1 MATVKYNN
9 YLEINPSFESV
20 VDIDADK
27 RNHNLWREYIVG
39 DDMENLVEFLCE
51 SLGNEAPD
59 ARRSFWI
66 HGSYGTGKSMAAI
79 FVKHMIEE
87 KPEVIDSYL
96 AASSRLSKFRNRFAK
111 CRKNGDYLV
120 IWKTGCTGIRTG
132 DMMLL
137 EAEKAIQ
144 DALKEKYGDSAYL
157 GESSLIDAVKA
168 KLEDPSI
175 NWDYLLD
182 ATSLGDDYSSVDA
195 LRSEVVAGKLT
206 AIQATA
212 AVIRSKGYGLFN
224 NLETFKSWITDIIA
238 GNNLEKSGIFFIWDE
253 FTEYVAHSDDHTV
266 MQQISEFCKV
276 QPFFMFYVVHKS
288 QEMIST
294 LGDDQYQLITHR
306 FHQVEFHVSADA
318 AFDLIAGSITT
329 RIGMEEKWKETR
341 KQVLDVIRPSLP
353 DLSGLDDKITEMI
366 DVLCPMHPMTIKLLS
381 RVAESFAAA
390 QRTMFRFMKDQSND
404 EVGFIGYINKYGPY
418 DQACWL
424 TPDWLWDYF
433 FTRESDFR
441 DKDTK
446 VAEYI
451 RHFEDNRNL
460 VSSNENAYRVFKVG
474 MLLLAVMSTTRG
486 VYGGVRAHGGISST
500 IDCLKQCMAGVMS
513 GIQVDDILSTLQES
527 KLLLVDEALNGEKRL
542 QLPFRTVDGD
552 EFDTRLKANE
562 KKYTRHQM
570 FVKDGVLS
578 SEFEKKATD
587 DNDATKGRTKLCV
600 CCAET
605 NSITGRLNEIKKELE
620 RFPYKIGV
628 LLVTVQNDN
637 QYMSVQSQLAEMAA
651 TSEEPRL
658 VIAVLKNAFTEDAR
672 KKWLDSITRNEIATL
687 RGQTAS
693 AGQEKAQA
701 TMIINTWI
709 ADAISSGKIRAW
721 NGNKDFNNLFGMA
734 HLRKTI
740 RKEVIDKLFPYA
752 PESVCATST
761 AYKGCNDSA
770 PLVGITRTS
779 NNAQTKNVLNALQNA
794 GILELNGIDAMT
806 EATGSRGADSVAALA
821 KLVREKMESGQR
833 VNLNDLWLQL
843 QQQPFGYYNTIVCGV
858 LLGYVFSCYKDSAYS
873 WTDNNQATH
882 VLSESTLKTMVLSM
896 CKGNLT
902 TDYLSAGSVAFQH
915 FRQYV
920 QRMMKL
926 TDGQV
931 ANETECVLNMREAI
945 SHSGVPLWAMKYIP
959 VEKFGNADNEAVGR
973 QIIDG
978 LQKFISQDIERESI
992 MNEVLQLSN
1001 GRGKLNKALVTAFQ
1015 DKLTLN
1021 TAFRAFLFEA
1031 SPELSQVSTKLM
1043 IKPEELS
1050 DKLHFVMQEAIYTW
1064 TEEQVKEKL
1073 PGIVSEYTF
1082 LASLNKAMGKVYH
1095 SVDGART
1102 DLNNL
1107 FNFLR
1112 IPMAAIEKLN
1122 DRWVS
1127 ALKIMYNVSND
1138 GLMKVTSEDVIEYA
1152 RVLDEH
1158 GANAMDCLKDAK
1170 PVLGEVLN
1178 IEDIQYEE
1186 YTNEELDSIYAGLKD
1201 LTATTSI
1208 NQFEK
1213 ELKNQV
1219 NQISYSRNRKML
1231 QEKWHMLTGIETV
1244 RGWCTEHKAP
1254 IFWIIGREW
1263 RKAISTVADLQ
1274 NNVRRTDTEV
1284 QHALQA
1290 LSSIDPASLNDDS
1303 IISSALLDV
1312 IGTKYSDV
1320 FAESRDFIITQAK
1333 LKLGNDM
1340 SAWEASDLSAV
1351 QKIAEDLLKKK
1362 ARDEKLA
1369 ATEEKV
1375 RKMDEGNMRKKIL
1388 DFLKEHPEYCDSF
1401 LE

>member
-27 RNHNLWREYIVG
+27 RNHNLWLEYIVG

-79 FVKHMIEE
+79 FVKHLIEE
-87 KPEVIDSYL
+87 KPEVIDNYL
-96 AASSRLSKFRNRFAK
+96 AGSPRLSKFRNRFAK

-144 DALKEKYGDSAYL
+144 DALKEKYGDRAYL

-168 KLEDPSI
+168 KLDDPSI

-195 LRSEVVAGKLT
+195 LRSEVVAGKLS
-206 AIQATA
+206 ALQATA

-341 KQVLDVIRPSLP
+341 KQVLNVIRPSLP

-404 EVGFIGYINKYGPY
+404 EVGFIGYINKYGPV

-460 VSSNENAYRVFKVG
+460 VSNDENAFRVFKVG

-500 IDCLKQCMAGVMS
+500 IDCLKQCLTGVMS
-513 GIQVDDILSTLQES
+513 GVQVDDILSTLQES
-527 KLLLVDEALNGEKRL
+527 KLLLIDEALNGEKRL
-542 QLPFRTVDGD
+542 QLPFRTIDGD
-552 EFDTRLKANE
+552 EYDARFKANE

-578 SEFEKKATD
+578 SEFEKQATD

-620 RFPYKIGV
+620 RFPYKIGI

-637 QYMSVQSQLAEMAA
+637 QYMSVQSQLAEIAA

-672 KKWLDSITRNEIATL
+672 KKWLESITNNELATL

-693 AGQEKAQA
+693 ATQDKAQA
-701 TMIINTWI
+701 SMIVNSWI

-721 NGNKDFNNLFGMA
+721 NGNKDFSNLFGMA

-794 GILELNGIDAMT
+794 GILELNGISAMT
-806 EATGSRGADSVAALA
+806 EATGSKAADSVAALA

-959 VEKFGNADNEAVGR
+959 VEKFGNAENETVGR

-978 LQKFISQDIERESI
+978 LQKFISQDVERESI

-1001 GRGKLNKALVTAFQ
+1001 GRGKLNKALAAAFQ

-1031 SPELSQVSTKLM
+1031 SPELMQLSTELT

-1122 DRWVS
+1122 DRWVP
-1127 ALKIMYNVSND
+1127 ALKIMYNVSSD
-1138 GLMKVTSEDVIEYA
+1138 GLMQVACEDIIEYA

-1158 GANAMDCLKDAK
+1158 GTNAMDCLKDAK

-1178 IEDIQYEE
+1178 IEDIQYEG

-1201 LTATTSI
+1201 MTATTSI

-1219 NQISYSRNRKML
+1219 NQISFSRNRKML

-1254 IFWIIGREW
+1254 IFWTIGKEW

-1274 NNVRRTDTEV
+1274 NNGRRTDTEV
-1284 QHALQA
+1284 QQALQA
-1290 LSSIDPASLNDDS
+1290 LASIDPAVLNDDS
-1303 IISSALLDV
+1303 LISSALLDV
-1312 IGTKYSDV
+1312 IGTKYNAV
-1320 FAESRDFIITQAK
+1320 FSESRDDIITRAK

-1351 QKIAEDLLKKK
+1351 Q
-1362 ARDEKLA
+1362 
-1369 ATEEKV
+1369 
-1375 RKMDEGNMRKKIL
+1375 
-1388 DFLKEHPEYCDSF
+1388 
-1401 LE
+1401 